1 MALRSTEAAKA
12 FLTRGSSKGGAR
24 VLKVATK
31 TVGHLVLSTGNQG
44 MSVPSEV
51 TGKTTE
57 PGRGVGDGVSVGGIV
72 SGIVGGPVEDAVGLA
87 AVVVGG
93 EAARNVSAVETG
105 SKPASR
111 VKEQETV

>member
-1 MALRSTEAAKA
+1 
-12 FLTRGSSKGGAR
+12 
-24 VLKVATK
+24 
-31 TVGHLVLSTGNQG
+31 

-57 PGRGVGDGVSVGGIV
+57 PGRGVGDGVSVGGV
-72 SGIVGGPVEDAVGLA
+72 VGGIVGGPVRDAVGLA

-93 EAARNVSAVETG
+93 EAARNVSAVGTG